1 MQKLKARNLLRETVE
16 HRRKRSR
23 KNSRAHREG
32 NDKQH
37 EDVLDLP
44 LQQTNDDT
52 VNGRNEGQQQDEL
65 EGLLEQA
72 ANGPPANPIVNA
84 NEQLTSLLRQAKL
97 PSASRA
103 KPCSCPVC
111 GKTCTGFNA
120 MSQHIG
126 RPQCVRIKDSAL
138 VMCGQC
144 STILYDGCALKKHRG
159 NKICLSKAAM
169 LKDLTDGG
177 ATILANASAQV
188 AQNTARVVTLRQEIR
203 VKALARA
210 YPPP

>member
-1 MQKLKARNLLRETVE
+1 
-16 HRRKRSR
+16 
-23 KNSRAHREG
+23 
-32 NDKQH
+32 
-37 EDVLDLP
+37 
-44 LQQTNDDT
+44 
-52 VNGRNEGQQQDEL
+52 
-65 EGLLEQA
+65 
-72 ANGPPANPIVNA
+72 VNA
-84 NEQLTSLLRQAKL
+84 NQELTSLLRQAKL
-97 PSASRA
+97 PSASRG

-126 RPQCVRIKDSAL
+126 RPQCVKIKDSAL

-169 LKDLTDGG
+169 LKALTDGG

-188 AQNTARVVTLRQEIR
+188 AENTARVVTLRQEIR